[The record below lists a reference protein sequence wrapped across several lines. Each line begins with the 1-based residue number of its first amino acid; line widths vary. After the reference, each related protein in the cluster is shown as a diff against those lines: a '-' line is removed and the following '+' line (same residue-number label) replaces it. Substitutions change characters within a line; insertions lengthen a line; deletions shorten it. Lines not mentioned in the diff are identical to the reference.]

1 MRFVRSTLRRY
12 TTIERKLQRLGLNIG
27 TRHITR
33 LCTYGL
39 ERYAHLDQ
47 FSKRRIFRAALHS
60 ILVPYLET
68 SVFFARTESL
78 PFHNNSVEPCTYTS
92 PYFLE
97 RIASNSRFPL
107 HAPHNLWRKR
117 WRRATNLLLWER
129 SLEMTWKRFKTPFTI
144 LRMPT
149 CPRVF
154 PKSQSR
160 IAAPA

>member
-1 MRFVRSTLRRY
+1 MRFVRWTLRRY

-39 ERYAHLDQ
+39 ERYEHLDQ

-68 SVFFARTESL
+68 PVFFARTESL
-78 PFHNNSVEPCTYTS
+78 PFHNNSVEPCTYTP
-92 PYFLE
+92 PYFLK

-107 HAPHNLWRKR
+107 HAPIIFGNVDAEPPIFCSESDR
-117 WRRATNLLLWER
+117 W
-129 SLEMTWKRFKTPFTI
+129 K
-144 LRMPT
+144 
-149 CPRVF
+149 
-154 PKSQSR
+154 
-160 IAAPA
+160 